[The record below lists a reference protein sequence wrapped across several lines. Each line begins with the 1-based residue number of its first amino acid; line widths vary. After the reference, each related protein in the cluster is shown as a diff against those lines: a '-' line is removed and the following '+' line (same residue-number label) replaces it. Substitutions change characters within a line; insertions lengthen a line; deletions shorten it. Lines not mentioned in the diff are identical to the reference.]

1 MSITK
6 LLTTVSLFAIASCG
20 DQKTLDSISSASGN
34 EQSGNHLYDSGYKAA
49 FFADPFR
56 LQKLKAAFPVADSML
71 KKYAIENHIPGMSYG
86 IVVDGRLVHTACFG
100 FSDIGKKTPVTTST
114 MFRIA
119 SMSKSFTALAILKL
133 RDEGRLS
140 LEDPASKYI
149 PLLADQKYAT
159 ADAPQITIRH
169 LLTHGAGFP
178 EDNPWGDRQLADTD
192 KELMEFLRKKISF
205 SNPPGLSY
213 EYSNL
218 GFALLGK
225 IISVVTHKP
234 YQQYIRE
241 EIFDPLGMK
250 NTGYEYSSIPAGQ
263 LAHGYRWL
271 NEKWNE
277 EELLHDQPDG
287 SWGAMG
293 ALISSVDE
301 FAKYMALH
309 LRAWPPSNIPDT
321 GVVKRSSV
329 REMHHPWRFN
339 GLNLQYKYADG
350 RNCPVITAYC
360 YGLNWTQDC
369 EGKTII
375 AHSGGLPGF
384 GSHWGIMPDY
394 GIGIVCLANRTYAG
408 AGRVD
413 VHILDT
419 LVKRAGLERRVLPP
433 SGILEQRRNELI
445 ALFPEWQN
453 ARGSG
458 IFAENF
464 FADNPVDSLIKY
476 TRLSYSEAG
485 KVISVSEVRAE
496 NHLRG
501 DFVIRGENKD
511 IRVYFTLSPEN
522 PALIQELKIY
532 RVGKNQ

>member
-1 MSITK
+1 
-6 LLTTVSLFAIASCG
+6 
-20 DQKTLDSISSASGN
+20 
-34 EQSGNHLYDSGYKAA
+34 
-49 FFADPFR
+49 
-56 LQKLKAAFPVADSML
+56 
-71 KKYAIENHIPGMSYG
+71 
-86 IVVDGRLVHTACFG
+86 
-100 FSDIGKKTPVTTST
+100 
-114 MFRIA
+114 
-119 SMSKSFTALAILKL
+119 
-133 RDEGRLS
+133 
-140 LEDPASKYI
+140 
-149 PLLADQKYAT
+149 
-159 ADAPQITIRH
+159 
-169 LLTHGAGFP
+169 
-178 EDNPWGDRQLADTD
+178 
-192 KELMEFLRKKISF
+192 
-205 SNPPGLSY
+205 
-213 EYSNL
+213 
-218 GFALLGK
+218 
-225 IISVVTHKP
+225 
-234 YQQYIRE
+234 
-241 EIFDPLGMK
+241 
-250 NTGYEYSSIPAGQ
+250 
-263 LAHGYRWL
+263 
-271 NEKWNE
+271 
-277 EELLHDQPDG
+277 
-287 SWGAMG
+287 
-293 ALISSVDE
+293 
-301 FAKYMALH
+301 
-309 LRAWPPSNIPDT
+309 
-321 GVVKRSSV
+321 
-329 REMHHPWRFN
+329 MHHPWRFN
-339 GLNLQYKYADG
+339 GLNLQYRYADG
-350 RNCPVITAYC
+350 RNCPVVTAYC